1 MFLGIPAINWFVGI
15 FFLILGCSICL
26 IPIILIGYCYVSV
39 KNSINQCWKFNS
51 QTRSKYIH
59 IVKRLWRFR
68 FSYYFLK
75 AGSESKRKRTIRL
88 EYTEGWE

>member
-1 MFLGIPAINWFVGI
+1 MFMGIPVINWFVGI

-26 IPIILIGYCYVSV
+26 IPMILIGYGYVSV
-39 KNSINQCWKFNS
+39 KNYVNQCRKFNS
-51 QTRSKYIH
+51 KIRSKYIH
-59 IVKRLWRFR
+59 VVKRLWRFR

-75 AGSESKRKRTIRL
+75 VNSKSKRKRTIRL